1 MSSSSLVDLWSVV
14 SGLSMGGLFV
24 YLLLNYGC
32 TLHVNVNHHF
42 IEEVKEEDDDATS
55 VELEVVEYEGEEG
68 EEGEEEV
75 LEDNEVVENEKDD

>member
-24 YLLLNYGC
+24 YLFLNYGC
-32 TLHVNVNHHF
+32 TLHVNIKHH
-42 IEEVKEEDDDATS
+42 IVREVEEDDDDATS
-55 VELEVVEYEGEEG
+55 VELEVVEYEG